1 MMPTEI
7 SRKVHNIM
15 AREMGSMGKFIINKQ
30 CKNMGLDPDEIRK
43 EDLRRLSRAIGE
55 VMIAF
60 GGRAKAVKI
69 EEEIKKLD

>member
-30 CKNMGLDPDEIRK
+30 CKNIGLDPEEIKK
-43 EDLRRLSRAIGE
+43 EDLRRLSKAIGE
-55 VMIAF
+55 VMISF
-60 GGRAKAVKI
+60 GGRTKAVKI